1 MRALTWLVFGLV
13 VTCGAK
19 AAYAQGA
26 DPTALFNEAVRLDL
40 SGEDAAPRAFELY
53 RRAAE
58 AGLPAAEFNVAVM
71 FDSGRGTAAD
81 MTQAATWYARAATHG
96 NQRAAYNLG
105 QLYDNGQ
112 GVPQNVDLARAWFAA
127 SGLAAAK
134 ERMSQ
139 LRAPTSGNGIL
150 APPRCVVP
158 APGGIIALS
167 HNTTGAG
174 ATGTDGIELVWTST
188 QQPEPVRFFVELREV
203 TPAGS
208 TEAYSGFV
216 ETSAVLVSVADRPG
230 GSFAWRVTALGR
242 KAGGYMASE
251 WAPFSLASQ

>member
-1 MRALTWLVFGLV
+1 MRALTRLVPGLIVACGVHAAHAQV
-13 VTCGAK
+13 V
-19 AAYAQGA
+19 

-71 FDSGRGTAAD
+71 LDSGRGTAAD

-105 QLYDNGQ
+105 QLYENGQ
-112 GVPQNVDLARAWFAA
+112 GVPRNVDLARAWFKA
-127 SGLAAAK
+127 SGLAAAQ
-134 ERMSQ
+134 ERIAG
-139 LRAPTSGNGIL
+139 LRTPPATDRIL
-150 APPRCVVP
+150 ELPRCIVP
-158 APGGIIALS
+158 AAGSTAGPGVG
-167 HNTTGAG
+167 
-174 ATGTDGIELVWTST
+174 GIELVWTSA
-188 QQPEPVRFFVELREV
+188 QQPEPVRFFVEVRDV

-208 TEAYSGFV
+208 SEVYSGFV
-216 ETSAVLVSVADRPG
+216 ETSGMVAPVPNPRG
-230 GSFAWRVTALGR
+230 RFAWRVTALGR

-251 WAPFSLASQ
+251 WTPFSVGE